1 MQHKTGTARNQ
12 IQMSSLEDR
21 IAKDNPVRVIDAFVD
36 SLSLKEMGF
45 KHAVIKTEGCPPY
58 SPSVMLKL
66 YMYGYSGGVRM
77 RSSRRLEAECKR
89 NVELMWLIQEMT
101 PSHMSIAKFRSDHA
115 KELKKVFKS
124 LGAFLKGIELIGC
137 ELVAIDGT
145 KIRGVNSKGN
155 NHTEKDV
162 ASYLQYLEEK
172 SESYLKELDA
182 ADKQEASS
190 GNNDL
195 NVKQDE
201 VKKLLKKTIGI
212 TS

>member
-1 MQHKTGTARNQ
+1 MQHKAGTARNQ

-66 YMYGYSGGVRM
+66 YMYGYSGGVKI

-89 NVELMWLIQEMT
+89 NVELMWLIQEMS

-115 KELKKVFKS
+115 K
-124 LGAFLKGIELIGC
+124 
-137 ELVAIDGT
+137 
-145 KIRGVNSKGN
+145 
-155 NHTEKDV
+155 
-162 ASYLQYLEEK
+162 
-172 SESYLKELDA
+172 
-182 ADKQEASS
+182 
-190 GNNDL
+190 
-195 NVKQDE
+195 
-201 VKKLLKKTIGI
+201 
-212 TS
+212 